1 VEGSLT
7 RSRDIHA
14 GNEWTGSMVAGRDV
28 VLDGT
33 HVNGHVSAGRGIY
46 GHSCMV
52 EGNLSAGR
60 DVKLDGCSGI
70 HNISAGRGI
79 SLLNTSVS
87 QDVHARQSI
96 YMADTRVKG
105 NVSVSGNAELLRS
118 VVGKTLSVA
127 TDYLKIE
134 DSTVGD
140 IQVHDSAR
148 SSGYSI
154 VGSNNIVAHGSS
166 VVTNRKGHIS
176 ITVGSNSV
184 SSMNGYTV
192 KGRPGE
198 TTVWTPGGGIYMN
211 GRKVSGPGAETY
223 REYQSQEASA
233 PAISGPGWRDLP
245 DLPEKSPPATDISIG
260 ETPSQ
265 VVELMENTTVKG
277 DIVFEGARG
286 QVILHPGTHLH
297 GKVKGG
303 VSKSGL

>member
-1 VEGSLT
+1 MLEESEMKHRYSLTGVVLMLGLLMQAQIGEPWKESSSVAGSLT
-7 RSRDIHA
+7 RSRDIHS

-28 VLDGT
+28 TLDGT
-33 HVNGHVSAGRGIY
+33 HVNGHVSASRGIY

-60 DVKLDGCSGI
+60 DIKLDGCSGI

-148 SSGYSI
+148 SFGYSI
-154 VGSNNIVAHGSS
+154 GGSNNIVVHGSS
-166 VVTNRKGHIS
+166 VVTNRKERIS

-184 SSMNGYTV
+184 SSINGYTV
-192 KGRPGE
+192 KG
-198 TTVWTPGGGIYMN
+198 W
-211 GRKVSGPGAETY
+211 
-223 REYQSQEASA
+223 
-233 PAISGPGWRDLP
+233 
-245 DLPEKSPPATDISIG
+245 
-260 ETPSQ
+260 
-265 VVELMENTTVKG
+265 
-277 DIVFEGARG
+277 
-286 QVILHPGTHLH
+286 LHT
-297 GKVKGG
+297 
-303 VSKSGL
+303 